1 MFIPATNNHIN
12 SSINYDYYTLLIIV
26 IVIYF
31 LHINSLYEANKALKK
46 KIEDMELTIKMN
58 TTNIYDKIDKLRQ
71 ENKEE
76 ITKQCCILETYIDK
90 NINNVIEIDERNL
103 NIIKDIIK
111 ENKEYVNK
119 TVTKF
124 LEKAG
129 EQIDLIKKLHIRNK
143 EFHIRLKKL
152 TKEVESNQF
161 VMTGTYY
168 YTPLLV
174 YKGTDNLLKSI
185 ISNNIENS
193 ILLENVEYFNIYLSA
208 LVKFKNV
215 KEIELTKI
223 HKYANIIDDDGKM
236 IWSKREDT
244 LSSGYEI
251 VVTYLNENKVKFI

>member
-26 IVIYF
+26 IVIYMF
-31 LHINSLYEANKALKK
+31 CINSLYEANKALKK

-71 ENKEE
+71 EIDTNKLVNFNEDL
-76 ITKQCCILETYIDK
+76 ITISNKLININEQVKTYKDINKKEILELEK
-90 NINNVIEIDERNL
+90 CL
-103 NIIKDIIK
+103 KDINKKIK
-111 ENKEYVNK
+111 LLNKEYDSNS
-119 TVTKF
+119 
-124 LEKAG
+124 
-129 EQIDLIKKLHIRNK
+129 HIM
-143 EFHIRLKKL
+143 
-152 TKEVESNQF
+152 V
-161 VMTGTYY
+161 GTYY

-193 ILLENVEYFNIYLSA
+193 LLLENVEYFNILLSA

-215 KEIELTKI
+215 KEIDLTKI
-223 HKYANIIDDDGKM
+223 HKYANIIDDDGKI
-236 IWSKREDT
+236 IWSKRDDT

-251 VVTYLNENKVKFI
+251 VVTYLDEHKVKFI

>member
-1 MFIPATNNHIN
+1 MFIPATNNHNN

-76 ITKQCCILETYIDK
+76 ITKNCCILETYMHK
-90 NINNVIEIDERNL
+90 NINNVI
-103 NIIKDIIK
+103 DICDQTSNMIK
-111 ENKEYVNK
+111 ENREYVNK
-119 TVTKF
+119 TVTQF

-129 EQIDLIKKLHIRNK
+129 EQIDLIKKFHIRIK

-193 ILLENVEYFNIYLSA
+193 LLLENVEYFNILLSA

-215 KEIELTKI
+215 KEIDLTKI
-223 HKYANIIDDDGKM
+223 HKYANIIDDDGKI
-236 IWSKREDT
+236 IWSKRDDT

-251 VVTYLNENKVKFI
+251 VVTYLDEHKVKFI

>member
-31 LHINSLYEANKALKK
+31 LYINSLYEANKALKK

-58 TTNIYDKIDKLRQ
+58 TTNIYDKIDKLKQ

-76 ITKQCCILETYIDK
+76 ITKQCCILETYMHK
-90 NINNVIEIDERNL
+90 NINNVI
-103 NIIKDIIK
+103 DIGKENFNMIK
-111 ENKEYVNK
+111 EDREYVNK
-119 TVTKF
+119 TVTQF
-124 LEKAG
+124 LEKAK
-129 EQIDLIKKLHIRNK
+129 EQIDLIKK
-143 EFHIRLKKL
+143 FHIRLKKL

-193 ILLENVEYFNIYLSA
+193 LLLENVEYFNIFLSS

-244 LSSGYEI
+244 LSSGYDI
-251 VVTYLNENKVKFI
+251 VVTYLNENKVKFN